1 MNPLS
6 DPTIYAASTWVIPVL
21 LAITLH
27 EAAHGYVAHAFGDD
41 TAWQLGRVS
50 LNPLRHVDPF
60 GTVLL
65 PAFLLLSHAPFLFG
79 YAKPVPVRFDRL
91 RNPRRDMVWVAA
103 AGPGMNL
110 GLAIGAALL
119 IHAVGYLPLPI
130 GQWVMWNLVNAINI
144 NVILA
149 VFNMIPLPPLDGGR
163 VAIGLLPGALAAPLA
178 RLAPY
183 GMLIVIGI
191 FFVGPMIAAP
201 LGVDVNIFGQVI
213 SRPANAIVQTILHLT
228 GTG

>member
-1 MNPLS
+1 MNPLF

-65 PAFLLLSHAPFLFG
+65 PALLLLSHAPLLFG

-110 GLAIGAALL
+110 VLAIGAALL
-119 IHAVGYLPLPI
+119 IHAVGYLPLAT
-130 GQWVMWNLVNAINI
+130 GQWVLWNLVNAINI

-163 VAIGLLPGALAAPLA
+163 VAIGLLPKALATPLA

-183 GMLIVIGI
+183 GMLIVIGVL
-191 FFVGPMIAAP
+191 FVVPMIAAP
-201 LGVDVNIFGQVI
+201 LGVDVNIFGQLI
-213 SRPANAIVQTILHLT
+213 TRPSNDIVQTILHLT
-228 GTG
+228 GNG

>member
-1 MNPLS
+1 MNQLF
-6 DPTIYAASTWVIPVL
+6 DPTIYAGSTWVIPVL
-21 LAITLH
+21 LAIPLH

-65 PAFLLLSHAPFLFG
+65 PALLLLSHAPFLFG

-110 GLAIGAALL
+110 ALAIVAALL
-119 IHAVGYLPLPI
+119 IHAVGYLPLAT
-130 GQWVMWNLVNAINI
+130 GQWVLWNLVNAINI

-163 VAIGLLPGALAAPLA
+163 VAIGLLPKALATPLA

-183 GMLIVIGI
+183 GMLIVIGVL
-191 FFVGPMIAAP
+191 FVVPMIAAP
-201 LGVDVNIFGQVI
+201 LGVDVNIFGQLI
-213 SRPANAIVQTILHLT
+213 TRPSNDIVQTILHLT
-228 GTG
+228 GNG